1 VKSRTTSFKPKSTNS
16 KNSIDEED
24 ENTPQ
29 MKEVKEKDS
38 PLMNKS
44 KKIMKGGTK
53 DQELE
58 NLPNVFAQAEATGI
72 FNLKV

>member
-1 VKSRTTSFKPKSTNS
+1 MKSRTTSFKPKTNS
-16 KNSIDEED
+16 KNSLDEE
-24 ENTPQ
+24 EEITPQ
-29 MKEVKEKDS
+29 IKETKEKDS

-58 NLPNVFAQAEATGI
+58 NLPNVFAQAEATG
-72 FNLKV
+72 NPKQL